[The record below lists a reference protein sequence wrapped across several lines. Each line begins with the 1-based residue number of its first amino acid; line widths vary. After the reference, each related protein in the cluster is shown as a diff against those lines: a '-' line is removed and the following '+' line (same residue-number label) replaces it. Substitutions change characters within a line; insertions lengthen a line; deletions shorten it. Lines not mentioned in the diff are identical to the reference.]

1 MIAELTARLKSLI
14 DKEATGPARG
24 DNGLRRLL
32 EDATLF
38 TLATNPPI
46 ERTEWLRYGRAI
58 LERSSQ
64 TAPPDDVLA
73 RLRLAIAASQVSA
86 AGGKSSEQLDESAS
100 DLDSLI
106 DTLETVGATR
116 AASIGHLVAGHLF
129 LYARNPQ
136 GFRAGL
142 LEDAEKH
149 FAAADD
155 PDCDEFVRAFAK
167 LRSGETGLVGR
178 RTNAPATVMASHE
191 NFADALEF
199 LDRTTDGINSSILE
213 RIRAEARA
221 ALGASSF
228 LLSTAG
234 GEHQQALRQLAIDHL
249 AAAIAGADGLPVGEE
264 RWAKAALMLALA
276 WSDESLTSSMIASEM
291 GVGLESFADA
301 DKKARLALRE
311 IVRKAHDSAPEVWAR
326 AHVYL
331 AQFAAADKPGAVR
344 QNVRHFEAALTVF
357 GKLEYPETWSA
368 IEGQLGTTLL
378 NAAAM
383 RRDARGITEGL
394 KHYELATQAN
404 DPIRDTERNACRRW
418 ADVLIQLERW
428 DEATTA
434 LEQAMDAGEFVLARA
449 QTIPA
454 QRAESGILSSIVK
467 ELAVLLART
476 GKHKEALSRLI
487 YSTELDFAYGLLFA
501 ATGQPPDEFELLDRI
516 QLGQTAIEGAWND
529 CLPFARTGRE
539 LNAIRLEVGE
549 RVAAIVREATN
560 ERRRIVADRL
570 KRIFLE
576 AQVPADGALVVP
588 LVTESNCVFVVML
601 GSGES
606 VPEMVPAPYAAR
618 QGFLE
623 AVFGAGLREGWLA
636 AYLRSL
642 VVREEAGTFGDH
654 PAILTSHDRVLS
666 VNFLPGQAQDPAEM
680 MPKET
685 WVPALDTSTS
695 AAWYLLEPLY
705 NHLDGRLRPGAPVIF
720 VGEPLLAM
728 LPLAAAWR
736 HVSSKARDL
745 AEDWSIGLVPAA
757 SLLSPPEDKFRID
770 SDDSALVVVDPTG
783 DLAFAEWEYIAIAA
797 AHPNLKISALGARR
811 GGIKKAIL
819 KAIGNSSI
827 HHFACHAQYENSN
840 PLDSF
845 IDLGGN
851 ETITAREIV
860 AELGLQKSK
869 LVVLSACESAMINT
883 STSHPERYVGL
894 ATAFLE
900 AGAERVISTL
910 WSVNDVS
917 TMLLMQALYEGLAEQ
932 PPIVALRNA
941 QLRIRDMSATK
952 AAAALRHL
960 GQRRAEMP
968 KSSSVRPK
976 SDALDELIA
985 LFADLGKA
993 AKPFEHAFHWGAF
1006 VHYGAPR

>member
-1 MIAELTARLKSLI
+1 MIPELTARLKSLI
-14 DKEATGPARG
+14 DGEATGPARG
-24 DNGLRRLL
+24 DNDLRRLL
-32 EDATLF
+32 EDATLL
-38 TLATNPPI
+38 TLATGPPV
-46 ERTEWLRYGRAI
+46 ETTEWLTTCRAI
-58 LERSSQ
+58 LEQSSQ

-73 RLRLAIAASQVSA
+73 RLRLAIAASQASA
-86 AGGKSSEQLDESAS
+86 AGGQSTEQFDESAS
-100 DLDSLI
+100 DVDSLI
-106 DTLETVGATR
+106 ENLETVRATR

-136 GFRAGL
+136 GFRFGL

-149 FAAADD
+149 FAAADN
-155 PDCDEFVRAFAK
+155 PDSDEFVRAFAK
-167 LRSGETGLVGR
+167 LRSGETGLVVR
-178 RTNAPATVMASHE
+178 RTNDPARVMASHE
-191 NFADALEF
+191 NFADALDI
-199 LDRTTDGINSSILE
+199 LNTTTDGINSTILD

-221 ALGASSF
+221 ALGASSY

-234 GEHQQALRQLAIDHL
+234 GEHQQTLRQLAIDHL

-264 RWAKAALMLALA
+264 RWAKAALMLAMA
-276 WSDESLTSSMIASEM
+276 WWEESLTRSVIASEM
-291 GVGLESFADA
+291 GAGLESFADA

-331 AQFAAADKPGAVR
+331 AQIAAAEPKAVR
-344 QNVRHFEAALTVF
+344 QSVRHFEAALTVF

-368 IEGQLGTTLL
+368 IEGQLGTILL
-378 NAAAM
+378 NTAAM
-383 RRDARGITEGL
+383 TRDARGMAKGL

-428 DEATTA
+428 DEATSA
-434 LEQAMDAGEFVLARA
+434 LEQAMDAGEFVVARA

-454 QRAESGILSSIVK
+454 QRAESGVLSSIVK
-467 ELAVLLART
+467 ELALLLART

-501 ATGQPPDEFELLDRI
+501 ATGDALDESELLDRI

-529 CLPFARTGRE
+529 CLPFSRTGRE
-539 LNAIRLEVGE
+539 LSAIRLEVGE
-549 RVAAIVREATN
+549 RLAAIVREATN

-570 KRIFLE
+570 KRIFIE

-601 GSGES
+601 GSAES

-623 AVFGAGLREGWLA
+623 AVFGSGLREGWLA

-642 VVREEAGTFGDH
+642 SVREEAGTFGDH
-654 PAILTSHDRVLS
+654 PAVVTSHDRVLS

-680 MPKET
+680 MPQET

-695 AAWYLLEPLY
+695 AAWYLLEPLH
-705 NHLDGRLRPGAPVIF
+705 NHLDGRLPPGAPVIF

-757 SLLSPPEDKFRID
+757 SLLSPPEDKFWID

-797 AHPNLKISALGARR
+797 AHPNLKISALGRRR
-811 GGIKKAIL
+811 GGLKKAIL

-860 AELGLQKSK
+860 AELRLSKSK
-869 LVVLSACESAMINT
+869 LVVLSACESGMINT

-917 TMLLMQALYEGLAEQ
+917 TMLLMQALYEELAEQ
-932 PPIVALRNA
+932 PPIIALRNA

-960 GQRRAEMP
+960 GQRWAEMP

-993 AKPFEHAFHWGAF
+993 AQPFAHAFHWGAF